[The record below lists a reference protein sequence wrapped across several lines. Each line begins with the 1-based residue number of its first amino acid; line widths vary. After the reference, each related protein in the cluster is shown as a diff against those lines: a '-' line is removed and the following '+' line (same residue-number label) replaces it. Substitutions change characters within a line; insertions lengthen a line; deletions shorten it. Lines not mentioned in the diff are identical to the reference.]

1 MKQVKKIAL
10 RLLLAFVVF
19 VVILIVNLIIFSKSA
34 TKISE
39 GVPIENRDPERVA
52 LLIIDIQ
59 EGTTG
64 EISATDG
71 LIRQSES
78 LIEQVNGLAAKAED
92 KGWSIVWIRTEV
104 SNPLLNI
111 LNNTLAKGSL
121 GAELDRRLDTSRGM
135 VLVKKKSDSFANT
148 QLDQFLEEQRI
159 GQLVIAGL
167 AADRCVLS
175 TIKAA
180 ANRGYPM
187 RVFEETVIAENEAG
201 MPEILETYKELGVE
215 VLTMK

>member
-111 LNNTLAKGSL
+111 LNNTLAKGSP

>member
-10 RLLLAFVVF
+10 RLLLAFGVF
-19 VVILIVNLIIFSKSA
+19 VLILIVNLLIFNISA
-34 TKISE
+34 KKVTE
-39 GVPIENRDPERVA
+39 GVPIENRNSEQVA
-52 LLIIDIQ
+52 LLVIDIQ

-64 EISATDG
+64 EVSATNG

-78 LIEQVNGLAAKAED
+78 LIEQVNHLAAKAAD
-92 KGWSIVWIRTEV
+92 KGWYLVWIRREV

-111 LNNTLAKGSL
+111 LNNTLAKGSP
-121 GAELDRRLDTSRGM
+121 GAQLDKRLDTSNGI
-135 VLVKKKSDSFANT
+135 VLVKKKSDSFTNT
-148 QLDQFLEEQRI
+148 QLDQFLEEQKI
-159 GQLVIAGL
+159 GQLIIAGL

-180 ANRGYPM
+180 SNRGYPI
-187 RVFEETVIAENEAG
+187 RVFEETVIAEDETI
-201 MPEILETYKELGVE
+201 MPEILETYKEFGVE

>member
-34 TKISE
+34 TNISE

>member
-34 TKISE
+34 TNISE

-111 LNNTLAKGSL
+111 LNNTLAKGSP